1 MIYCRV
7 KAVLNGFGKIT
18 MNGLNT
24 YDVSLWHSGILH
36 KGNGENIFISQQPP
50 VIGSIMGNGRR
61 RSISCPSC
69 NGLADGNKLLA
80 PVALACGS
88 DGSLYVGDFNYVRRI
103 FTTGNVTSVLEL
115 RFGILHVHKYTNI
128 CIPTKMISCFV
139 HPVR

>member
-1 MIYCRV
+1 MDHILFKKIHVYIAVIIRYLNCLYCI
-7 KAVLNGFGKIT
+7 KTETYFNSHY
-18 MNGLNT
+18 NT
-24 YDVSLWHSGILH
+24 SLMCSFILPSSSGILQM
-36 KGNGENIFISQQPP
+36 GNGENVFISQQPP
-50 VIGSIMGNGRR
+50 VIGSVMGNGRR

-115 RFGILHVHKYTNI
+115 R
-128 CIPTKMISCFV
+128 
-139 HPVR
+139 

>member
-1 MIYCRV
+1 M
-7 KAVLNGFGKIT
+7 A
-18 MNGLNT
+18 
-24 YDVSLWHSGILH
+24 SLSLCHSGILH

-88 DGSLYVGDFNYVRRI
+88 DGSLFVGDFNYVRRI

-115 RFGILHVHKYTNI
+115 RFGILHVHRYTNI
-128 CIPTKMISCFV
+128 CLLTNDKLLCKSY
-139 HPVR
+139 

>member
-1 MIYCRV
+1 MDHNLFKKIHVYIGVIIRY
-7 KAVLNGFGKIT
+7 LNC
-18 MNGLNT
+18 MNSSKTETYFNSHYNT
-24 YDVSLWHSGILH
+24 SLMCSFILPSSSGILQM
-36 KGNGENIFISQQPP
+36 GNGENVFISQQPP
-50 VIGSIMGNGRR
+50 VIGSVMGNGRR

-115 RFGILHVHKYTNI
+115 R
-128 CIPTKMISCFV
+128 
-139 HPVR
+139 

>member
-1 MIYCRV
+1 MTPSCEMLFGLYHNN
-7 KAVLNGFGKIT
+7 VLFIT
-18 MNGLNT
+18 FHHLLS
-24 YDVSLWHSGILH
+24 SLTGILH
-36 KGNGENIFISQQPP
+36 KGNGENVFISQQPP

-88 DGSLYVGDFNYVRRI
+88 DGSLFVGDFNYVRRI

-115 RFGILHVHKYTNI
+115 RYVMSAAEHS
-128 CIPTKMISCFV
+128 PTVIDYF
-139 HPVR
+139 